1 MNEATYQ
8 ALKMAQEYHERRYEN
23 SKDIPYPS
31 MIEIL
36 STAREIY
43 NFILELNP
51 ENDSF
56 EEFPLNVTDLA

>member
-8 ALKMAQEYHERRYEN
+8 ALKMAQDYHERRYEN
-23 SKDIPYPS
+23 SKGTPYPS
-31 MIEIL
+31 MAEIL
-36 STAREIY
+36 STAKEIY

-56 EEFPLNVTDLA
+56 EVFPLEVTDLA